1 MSYVKLNDVDFSSMV
16 NGLAVNSN
24 ATYNSQTNA
33 AGDTV
38 VDYLGA
44 KRTFTIGIIPLTNTK
59 AVELLTAINGF
70 NVRLSFLNPLTNELE
85 ENVECIIPSSN
96 IEYYTIQA
104 GKVMYK
110 AFSLTFIE
118 L

>member
-1 MSYVKLNDVDFSSMV
+1 MSYVKINNVDYSSMV
-16 NGLAVNSN
+16 NALAVNKS

-38 VDYLGA
+38 VDYIGA

-59 AVELLTAINGF
+59 ALDLLKAIDGF
-70 NVRLSFLNPLTNELE
+70 RVSLTFLNPLTNALE
-85 ENVECIIPSSN
+85 ENVECIIPAN
-96 IEYYTIQA
+96 NVEYYTIQA
-104 GKVMYK
+104 DKVMYK
-110 AFSLTFIE
+110 AFNLTFIE